1 MVFADSDVI
10 QKIISPFLV
19 IDTYAK
25 ELETLFNR
33 KIIKGTTEDLNS
45 IDFPCFVFVKLVGQ
59 HKSFKARVI
68 YDSSQ
73 IKEICDEVD
82 SSCELYISDVLKFER
97 EFRLFIGDDRIWA
110 VCEYTDFM
118 GGIKTKKT
126 QID

>member
-10 QKIISPFLV
+10 QKIISPSLV

-25 ELETLFNR
+25 EFETLFNR
-33 KIIKGTTEDLNS
+33 KIIKGTTNDLNS
-45 IDFPCFVFVKLVGQ
+45 IDFPCFVKLVGQ

-68 YDSSQ
+68 NDSSQ

-82 SSCELYISDVLKFER
+82 SSCELYISEVLKFER
-97 EFRLFIGDDRIWA
+97 EFRLFIGDDRVWA

-118 GGIKTKKT
+118 GGIKTKKP
-126 QID
+126 